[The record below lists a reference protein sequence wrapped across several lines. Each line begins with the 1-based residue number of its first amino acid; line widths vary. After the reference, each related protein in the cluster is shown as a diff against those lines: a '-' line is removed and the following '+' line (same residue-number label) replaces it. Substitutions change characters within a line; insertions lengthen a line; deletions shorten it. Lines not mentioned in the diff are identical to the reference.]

1 METEKHRITVDIIIP
16 TYKRPKL
23 LCNAIESALI
33 QTYPYIQQIIVTDD
47 ACDVETRKTVETFM
61 LVDPRILYVCN
72 TKYLHGP
79 AGNKNNGMDY
89 VKSDYFLILD
99 DDDVLVPNAVEE
111 LIHAVHDGEY
121 DFVLA
126 NCLDSNGN
134 YTGKHYGRKQQV
146 SYEDFL
152 CGKFVGD
159 YLWLNRSQVIAKL
172 KLDDKIYAG
181 EHISI
186 WNALKNSKAF
196 YLHLPLKHCKTEGER
211 VSGQQIKK
219 ANYWFQIYLETLDN
233 FSEDFSKYCP
243 RRLLYFTLLLF
254 FYGRLTGKTRQIKG
268 YPKEYFR
275 KTKNIAFLLPYI
287 ELVLPKPLLVY
298 IWKNIRSH
306 KAKRKQQY
314 RTRTL

>member
-1 METEKHRITVDIIIP
+1 MEVEEQRITVDIIIP
-16 TYKRPKL
+16 TYKRPRL
-23 LCNAIESALI
+23 LRNAIESALI

-47 ACDVETRKTVETFM
+47 ACDLETRKIVEAFM
-61 LVDPRILYVCN
+61 LGDQRVFYVCN

-79 AGNKNNGMDY
+79 AGNNNNGMDY

-99 DDDVLVPNAVEE
+99 DDDLLVPNAVEE
-111 LIHAVHDGEY
+111 FVRATQNGKY

-134 YTGKHYGRKQQV
+134 YTGKHYGRDQQV

-152 CGKFVGD
+152 CGKFDGE
-159 YLWLNRSQVIAKL
+159 YLWLNRSQAIAEL
-172 KLDDKIYAG
+172 KFDDKIYAG

-186 WNALKNSKAF
+186 WKALKNSKAF
-196 YLHLPLKHCKTEGER
+196 YLHLPLRHYNTEGQR
-211 VSGQQIKK
+211 VSGQEVKK
-219 ANYWFQIYLETLDN
+219 ADYWFQIYLKTLDN
-233 FSEDFSKYCP
+233 FGEDFSKYCP
-243 RRLLYFTLLLF
+243 RRLLYFSLLLF
-254 FYGRLTGKTRQIKG
+254 FYGRLAGQTQQIKG
-268 YPKEYFR
+268 FPKEYFR
-275 KTKNIAFLLPYI
+275 KTKNIAFLLPYV

-314 RTRTL
+314 RTL